1 MDEWII
7 PGRIIG
13 VIGDDVDALYFTQA
27 ALRMGYQVY
36 VYNEDEM
43 SMAGSISDEHWI
55 GSLTDHEQLK
65 NFAQHVNCLVYTSK
79 NIGNEMIRMMMNE
92 TYVPQGDEILSLA
105 QDKALQKITFDSL
118 NINVAPYSTVLSKE
132 DVKEA
137 VELTGYPAVI
147 TNNFSQDY
155 DYTRAV
161 IRNEEDIDELSDEML
176 GRTCIQESFIEVQKE
191 LNITV
196 AVDVGGHVHPV
207 ALCETKYDEGQLKS
221 TMNPPEVEDQ
231 LALEA
236 YRITYQIAESF
247 DYIGILSLDFI
258 ISDSGILYVK
268 EVTPFTTSAGLTT
281 LDAQNLC
288 QYELFVRTAVNWSIP
303 EIEHYEASLSL
314 PFYSGQFEKVVE
326 LLNNYPTG
334 KVYYY
339 NETKASHPFGHIT
352 FNSEDKHEI
361 QEIRD
366 RLYF

>member
-13 VIGDDVDALYFTQA
+13 VIGDNVDALYFTQA
-27 ALRMGYQVY
+27 ALRMGYRIY

-55 GSLTDHEQLK
+55 GSLTDREQLK
-65 NFAQHVNCLVYTSK
+65 KFAQHVNCLVYTSK
-79 NIGNEMIRMMMNE
+79 NIGNEMIRMIMNE

-132 DVKEA
+132 DVKDA
-137 VELTGYPAVI
+137 AELTGYPALI
-147 TNNFSQDY
+147 SNNFSKDY
-155 DYTRAV
+155 DYAQLV
-161 IRNEEDIDELSDEML
+161 ISSEEDIEQLSHEML
-176 GRTCIQESFIEVQKE
+176 EMTCIQESFIKTQTE

-196 AVDVGGHVHPV
+196 AVDVDGQVHPV
-207 ALCETKYDEGQLKS
+207 ALCETEYDKERLKS
-221 TMNPPEVEDQ
+221 TMNPPEIEDQ

-236 YRITYQIAESF
+236 YRITYEIAESF

-258 ISDSGILYVK
+258 ISDLGILYVK
-268 EVTPFTTSAGLTT
+268 EVTPFTTLAGLNT
-281 LDAQNLC
+281 LDAQNLS
-288 QYELFVRTAVNWSIP
+288 QYELFVRTVTNWSIP
-303 EIEHYEASLSL
+303 EVKHYEASLSL

-326 LLNNYPTG
+326 LLNNYPKG

-339 NETKASHPFGHIT
+339 NETKASHPFGHVT

-361 QEIRD
+361 QEVRG